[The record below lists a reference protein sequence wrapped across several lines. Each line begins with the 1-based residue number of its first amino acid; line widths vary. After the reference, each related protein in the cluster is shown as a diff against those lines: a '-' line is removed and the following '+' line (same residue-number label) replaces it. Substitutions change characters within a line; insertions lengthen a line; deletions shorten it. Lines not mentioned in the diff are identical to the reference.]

1 MSAAGSSTPGP
12 QACAQLTE
20 LVRATGYPIT
30 LTLMGL
36 GAYPASDPQYIGL
49 LGMHG
54 TYEANMAM
62 HDCDL
67 MVCIG
72 ARFDDR
78 VTGRL
83 DGFSPKSRK
92 IHVDIDP
99 SSINKNVRRRG
110 GDRGR
115 RRAQPRG
122 TARGLGA
129 PLEHGRAAAGSSP
142 GGGRSARGGRGLL
155 PVPPGRAV
163 IKPQTAIRRLY
174 EATRDRDVYVT
185 TDVGQHQ
192 MWAAQHF
199 PFDQPL
205 HWMTSGGLGTMGYGF
220 PAALGVQMAHPD
232 ATVCASRATPPG

>member
-1 MSAAGSSTPGP
+1 MELLARAERPVFYVGGGVINPPTRLCPSS
-12 QACAQLTE
+12 L
-20 LVRATGYPIT
+20 LVRETGYPIT

-36 GAYPASDPQYIGL
+36 GAYPASDPQFLGM

-62 HDCDL
+62 HDCDV

-83 DGFSPKSRK
+83 DGFLAQEPQ
-92 IHVDIDP
+92 DP
-99 SSINKNVRRRG
+99 RRHRPVLDQQEHPRRRG
-110 GDRGR
+110 DR
-115 RRAQPRG
+115 RRCRARRWAPCWQPGSGAR
-122 TARGLGA
+122 TAS
-129 PLEHGRAAAGSSP
+129 AATRSCP
-142 GGGRSARGGRGLL
+142 GGTRSADWSRADSLRFRQGRTG
-155 PVPPGRAV
+155 
-163 IKPQTAIRRLY
+163 IKPTAVRRLY

-199 PFDQPL
+199 KFEQPL
-205 HWMTSGGLGTMGYGF
+205 AG
-220 PAALGVQMAHPD
+220 
-232 ATVCASRATPPG
+232 